1 MERGDCIAFIDPL
14 GKKEF
19 LGLFIY
25 EYTDNT
31 VCVMDGESGKF
42 FKVFGE
48 QIRPAVGDE
57 IDVIKEEWG
66 VTLSMPNDEP
76 TNICRL

>member
-14 GKKEF
+14 RKKEF
-19 LGLFIY
+19 LGLFIC

-42 FKVFGE
+42 FKVLGE

-76 TNICRL
+76 INICRV